1 VRIQAPR
8 NMNCSWLLQM
18 ACNAMQCNAHVM
30 RDAQMTHGVL
40 RHHKTREEIRTSSMY
55 SASL

>member
-1 VRIQAPR
+1 
-8 NMNCSWLLQM
+8 M